1 MGEALLTACYV
12 HNRITS
18 RVIPTS
24 PYELWKGRKP
34 NLDYLKVWGCVAYYR
49 TPNPKRTKL
58 GARANKSIFIGYA
71 QNSKAYRLLDIDSGV
86 VMESRD
92 VEFFEDKFS
101 KDEENSSHT
110 TPTSTSREIL
120 PPPPIVEEPRR
131 STRARIEKTFGEDFY
146 SYLVEGTQKKVT
158 REVIFSINLDDDPK
172 TFTKAMMSRDAPLWK
187 EAINDEMD
195 SIMGNG
201 TWELADLPKGRRPIG
216 SKWIFKKKYH
226 PDGSI
231 SAYKARL
238 VAKGY
243 RQREGIDYFDTYAP
257 VARISSIRTLIAI
270 SALKG
275 LYIHQMDVKTAFL
288 NGYLKEEIYLEQP
301 EGFVIPG
308 QENKVCRLVKSLYG
322 LKQAPKQWH
331 ERFDT
336 TVTAFGFQHNSA
348 DRCIYSK
355 HTSDYI
361 LVICLYVDDML
372 IIGTHLE
379 AVAQLEY
386 ASAVGSMMYATHCT
400 RPDIAFAVSKL
411 SQYTVNPGMEHWK
424 AVGRVLGYLKRTST
438 FELTYSSSNGILEGY
453 FDASW
458 IDHTSDSKS
467 TSGWIY
473 TLAGGA
479 ISWASK
485 KQTCIAHST
494 MEAELIALAAAGK
507 EAEWIRDLL
516 MDIRLWD
523 IPMPSIPMYCD
534 SEATLSK
541 VYNAVYNGKS
551 RHVGLRHNFV
561 RQLIESGT
569 IKFKG

>member
-1 MGEALLTACYV
+1 MT
-12 HNRITS
+12 
-18 RVIPTS
+18 
-24 PYELWKGRKP
+24 
-34 NLDYLKVWGCVAYYR
+34 
-49 TPNPKRTKL
+49 
-58 GARANKSIFIGYA
+58 
-71 QNSKAYRLLDIDSGV
+71 
-86 VMESRD
+86 
-92 VEFFEDKFS
+92 
-101 KDEENSSHT
+101 
-110 TPTSTSREIL
+110 
-120 PPPPIVEEPRR
+120 
-131 STRARIEKTFGEDFY
+131 
-146 SYLVEGTQKKVT
+146 
-158 REVIFSINLDDDPK
+158 
-172 TFTKAMMSRDAPLWK
+172 SRDAPLWK

-201 TWELADLPKGRRPIG
+201 TWELADLPKGKRPIG

-231 SAYKARL
+231 YAYKARL

-275 LYIHQMDVKTAFL
+275 LYIHQMDVKTTFL
-288 NGYLKEEIYLEQP
+288 NGYLEEEIYLEQP

-308 QENKVCRLVKSLYG
+308 QENKVCRLVKSLYR

-336 TVTAFGFQHNSA
+336 TVTAFGFQHNSV

-361 LVICLYVDDML
+361 VVICLYVDDML
-372 IIGTHLE
+372 IIGTYLE

-400 RPDIAFAVSKL
+400 RPDITFAVNKL
-411 SQYTVNPGMEHWK
+411 SQYTVNLGTEHWK
-424 AVGRVLGYLKRTST
+424 AMGRVLGYLKRTST

-453 FDASW
+453 SDASW

-467 TSGWIY
+467 TSGWIC

-479 ISWASK
+479 ISWVSK

-551 RHVGLRHNFV
+551 RHVGL
-561 RQLIESGT
+561 
-569 IKFKG
+569 